1 MLASRQETT
10 PIALLEA
17 MAAGR
22 ACVATDVGDCRA
34 MLGDGAA
41 GRVVAPGD
49 VAGLAAALREV
60 VADGALR
67 ERLGDAARERARN
80 SSATSRW
87 RQRTAAVYETVLAG

>member
-1 MLASRQETT
+1 MLASRAETT

-17 MAAGR
+17 MAAGL
-22 ACVATDVGDCRA
+22 ACVATDVGDCGA

-60 VADGALR
+60 VSDRALR
-67 ERLGDAARERARN
+67 ERLGVAARERARLFDDV
-80 SSATSRW
+80 SMAE
-87 RQRTAAVYETVLAG
+87 RTAAVYETALDG